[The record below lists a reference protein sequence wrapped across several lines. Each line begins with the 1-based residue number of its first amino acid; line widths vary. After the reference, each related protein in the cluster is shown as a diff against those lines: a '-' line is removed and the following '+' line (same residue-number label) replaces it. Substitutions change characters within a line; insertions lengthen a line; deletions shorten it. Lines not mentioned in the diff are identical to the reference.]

1 MNRFPTVTG
10 LTSLWLSL
18 LTGCQGTTGVLDMGS
33 GGILGQAR
41 LWKSDPP
48 ALLIGPEAAAQA
60 PPPPELPAPEAAR
73 LAFRTAQEF
82 EKNGRIPEAIQ
93 FYEKARSHHPELRLA
108 AARRLAVLYDLS
120 GDFPKADAEYAEL
133 LRAFPK
139 DADLLN
145 DLGYSHYCR
154 GQWNISEQY
163 LTQAVQLQ
171 PQHKKAWINLGLARA
186 QQGKVEESL
195 QAFQQAVSPAQAH
208 CNLAFVL
215 AAQGHR
221 EQALHHYRT
230 ALQLDPSLRLA
241 QAALA
246 RLSHSTAETPSS
258 HP

>member
-1 MNRFPTVTG
+1 MTRCSTAVG
-10 LTSLWLSL
+10 LASL
-18 LTGCQGTTGVLDMGS
+18 LLPLVAGCQGTAGTIHSGS
-33 GGILGQAR
+33 GLLSSAR

-60 PPPPELPAPEAAR
+60 PPPPELPAAEAAR

-93 FYEKARSHHPELRLA
+93 FYEKARSHDPALRLQ
-108 AARRLAVLYDLS
+108 AARRLAVLYDLT
-120 GDFPKADAEYAEL
+120 GDFPKADAEYAL
-133 LRAFPK
+133 LLQTYPK

-154 GQWNISEQY
+154 GQWSTSEHY

-195 QAFQQAVSPAQAH
+195 HAFQQAVSPAQAH

-215 AAQGHR
+215 AAQGQR
-221 EQALHHYRT
+221 EQALQHYRT

-246 RLSHSTAETPSS
+246 RLSPPSAEGPASTP
-258 HP
+258 